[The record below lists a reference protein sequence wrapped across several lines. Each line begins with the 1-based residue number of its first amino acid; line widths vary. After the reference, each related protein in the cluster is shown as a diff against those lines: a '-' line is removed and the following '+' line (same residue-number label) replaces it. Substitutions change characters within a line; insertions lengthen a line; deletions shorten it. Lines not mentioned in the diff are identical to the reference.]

1 MTAESFRPKFS
12 TSASKQEENKEAR
25 EALGNYF
32 GSRVTVSEGRNKPTN
47 VRPAKSRFEA
57 INDAIAFDDAQAATK
72 HEIRTNE
79 VRKRRAEERRKRGH
93 TDAS

>member
-32 GSRVTVSEGRNKPTN
+32 GSRVTVTEGRNKPTN

-57 INDAIAFDDAQAATK
+57 VNNAVAFDDAQAATK

-79 VRKRRAEERRKRGH
+79 VRLKRAEERRKRGNK
-93 TDAS
+93 DAS